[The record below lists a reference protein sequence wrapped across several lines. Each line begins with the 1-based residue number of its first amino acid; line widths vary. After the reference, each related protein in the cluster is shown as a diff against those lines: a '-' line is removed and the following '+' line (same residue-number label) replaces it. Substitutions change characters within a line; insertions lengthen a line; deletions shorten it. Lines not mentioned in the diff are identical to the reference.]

1 MPAKLSHRRSI
12 TALAGAVAL
21 SATAIALAGCGGSS
35 STPTQ
40 STAQVTKSVAS
51 QPASRQ
57 TPLHSNP
64 DVGSAHS
71 QVASSKHAAPG
82 ADNVNPNGL
91 ARGRASDQHVA
102 RGGDHVG
109 RAGTVQKAQHG
120 PSTSDD
126 NPVGVTSINPC
137 KLVTFAEARTIAG
150 GVIGATEAPLGP
162 TCVYKRTNTKAN
174 ITLAVELQSFAQV
187 TKHMQ
192 QRKSV
197 TIGNRQAYCGTL
209 GSKMLFV
216 PLPSGQVL
224 NVTAPCPVAKQ
235 FAALALAR
243 LKA

>member
-1 MPAKLSHRRSI
+1 MPAKLRHRRPI
-12 TALAGAVAL
+12 TGLAGAAAL
-21 SATAIALAGCGGSS
+21 SAVAMALAGCGGSS
-35 STPTQ
+35 STPAQ
-40 STAQVTKSVAS
+40 STAQVTKSVPS

-57 TPLHSNP
+57 TPSHSNP
-64 DVGSAHS
+64 DVGSTRS
-71 QVASSKHAAPG
+71 QVASKHKAPG
-82 ADNVNPNGL
+82 ADNVNPSGL
-91 ARGRASDQHVA
+91 ARGKASGERVA

-109 RAGTVQKAQHG
+109 RAGTVQKAHHG

-126 NPVGVTSINPC
+126 NPVAVTSINPC
-137 KLVTFAEARTIAG
+137 TLVTSAEARTIAS

-162 TCVYKRTNTKAN
+162 TCVYKRTNTKSN

-192 QRKSV
+192 RRRSV
-197 TIGNRQAYCGTL
+197 TIRGRQAYCGTL

-224 NVTAPCPVAKQ
+224 NVTAPCSVAKQ
-235 FAALALAR
+235 FAALALRR

>member
-1 MPAKLSHRRSI
+1 MPANLRHRRPI
-12 TALAGAVAL
+12 TGLAGAAAL
-21 SATAIALAGCGGSS
+21 SAAALALAGCGGSS

-57 TPLHSNP
+57 TPAHSNP
-64 DVGSAHS
+64 DVGSAGS
-71 QVASSKHAAPG
+71 QVTSSKHTAPG
-82 ADNVNPNGL
+82 ADNVNPNGA
-91 ARGRASDQHVA
+91 ARGKASDERVA

-109 RAGTVQKAQHG
+109 HAGTVQKAHHG

-126 NPVGVTSINPC
+126 NPVAVTSINPC
-137 KLVTFAEARTIAG
+137 TLVTFAEARTITG

-162 TCVYKRTNTKAN
+162 TCIYKRTNTKSN

-192 QRKSV
+192 RRKSV
-197 TIGNRQAYCGTL
+197 TIGDRQAYCGTL

-224 NVTAPCPVAKQ
+224 NVTAPCSVAKQ
-235 FAALALAR
+235 FAALALQR

>member
-1 MPAKLSHRRSI
+1 MPAKLRNRRST
-12 TALAGAVAL
+12 TALAGVAAL
-21 SATAIALAGCGGSS
+21 STAAIALAGCGGSS
-35 STPTQ
+35 STHTS
-40 STAQVTKSVAS
+40 STAQVTKRVAS

-57 TPLHSNP
+57 TPAHSNP
-64 DVGSAHS
+64 DVGSARS
-71 QVASSKHAAPG
+71 QTASKHKAPG

-91 ARGRASDQHVA
+91 ARGKASDGRVA
-102 RGGDHVG
+102 RGADNVG
-109 RAGTVQKAQHG
+109 HAGTVQKAHHG

-126 NPVGVTSINPC
+126 NPVAVTSINPC
-137 KLVTFAEARTIAG
+137 TLVTFAEARTIAG

-162 TCVYKRTNTKAN
+162 TCIYKRTNTKTN

-197 TIGNRQAYCGTL
+197 TIGSREAYCGTL

-224 NVTAPCPVAKQ
+224 NVTAPCSVAKQ
-235 FAALALAR
+235 FAALALQR